1 MKAFVSFACSL
12 LGLLAVVNSFRVEV
26 SPEFLRDTLAQEL
39 VALDTMKIQTIT
51 DIKYNK
57 NIDVEYLKIAFV
69 GVSD

>member
-1 MKAFVSFACSL
+1 MKVFVSFGCSL
-12 LGLLAVVNSFRVEV
+12 LGILAVVNSFRVEV

-57 NIDVEYLKIAFV
+57 NIDIDY
-69 GVSD
+69 

>member
-51 DIKYNK
+51 DMKYNK
-57 NIDVEYLKIAFV
+57 NIDIEY
-69 GVSD
+69 

>member
-1 MKAFVSFACSL
+1 MKMFVSFACSL

-39 VALDTMKIQTIT
+39 VALDTIKIQTIT

-57 NIDVEYLKIAFV
+57 NIDIDY
-69 GVSD
+69 